1 MPTLNYQDIYIDC
14 DKAIKGEDYIHLLD
28 ETGML
33 IARFD
38 GIVDFSGFTLENGS
52 YTDPTDDHD
61 CYIAVIRDDGTIGKG
76 GHKCSDIGKND
87 GLVIKSL
94 GEGLTLDEFGELSVT
109 VSIDYEDLDEVSF

>member
-14 DKAIKGEDYIHLLD
+14 AVAIKGNDYIHLLD
-28 ETGML
+28 ETGTMV
-33 IARFD
+33 ARFD
-38 GIVDFSGFTLENGS
+38 GITDFSGFTLENGS

-94 GEGLTLDEFGELSVT
+94 GEGLTLDESGELSVT
-109 VSIDYEDLDEVSF
+109 IDYDDLDEVSF